1 MADALR
7 EAIGDLVREHLTA
20 ANDVP
25 QWRRIDAEAGR
36 RGFSSTSAFRSW
48 CLARGVE
55 LREDNH
61 KDTWVSPAAVD
72 AAVAALP
79 LVRGPRPVSKTT
91 DAIDRDIDQRSNSR

>member
-1 MADALR
+1 MGDPLR

-36 RGFSSTSAFRSW
+36 RGFSSTAAFRAW
-48 CLARGVE
+48 CLARDVE

-72 AAVAALP
+72 AAVRSMP
-79 LVRGPRPVSKTT
+79 TVRGPRPVSKTVN
-91 DAIDRDIDQRSNSR
+91 DIDRDIDQRSPAR